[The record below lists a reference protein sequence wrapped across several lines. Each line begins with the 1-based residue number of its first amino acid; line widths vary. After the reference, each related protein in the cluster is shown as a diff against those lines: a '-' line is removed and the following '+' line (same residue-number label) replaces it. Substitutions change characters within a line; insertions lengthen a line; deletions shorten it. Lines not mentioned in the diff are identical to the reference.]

1 MIKSKSTQKRSASKK
16 KSSVKRGA
24 VKAASKSS
32 KGASK
37 RMKSAVSARRG
48 AVSTAPVVY
57 QTLREQV
64 DAVNTN
70 VGATESLG
78 DFLASTDW

>member
-1 MIKSKSTQKRSASKK
+1 MKSKSTQKRSASKK
-16 KSSVKRGA
+16 TSSVKRA
-24 VKAASKSS
+24 AAAASKSS
-32 KGASK
+32 KGTSK
-37 RMKSAVSARRG
+37 KMKSAVATRR
-48 AVSTAPVVY
+48 AVASTAPVVY

>member
-1 MIKSKSTQKRSASKK
+1 MTSAAPTRRHVA
-16 KSSVKRGA
+16 SV
-24 VKAASKSS
+24 
-32 KGASK
+32 
-37 RMKSAVSARRG
+37 
-48 AVSTAPVVY
+48 APVVY

-70 VGATESLG
+70 VGATESLS